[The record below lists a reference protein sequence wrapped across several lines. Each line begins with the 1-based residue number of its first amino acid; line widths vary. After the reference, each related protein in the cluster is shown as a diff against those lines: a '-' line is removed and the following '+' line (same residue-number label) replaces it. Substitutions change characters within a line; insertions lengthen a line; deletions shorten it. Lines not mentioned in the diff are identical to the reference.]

1 MSTAYETVAQSRPR
15 MRHDVLFTRTED
27 GVLFHNAN
35 SGFRLS
41 SAAAYRL
48 ASLLVPHLNGRNR
61 VADICAPLPSAQ
73 RAMIGEL
80 VSALYARGFARD
92 IPEDESDPAT
102 ILGPAVAAHFAT
114 QIAYLDHYADRAP
127 QRFATFRATRVA
139 VLGTGPAAV
148 ACAAGLLRNGA
159 TAVTV
164 SPAVSPVLAPELA
177 ELDAAGCAAT
187 VEALPTAG
195 GEVGWPELAPAEIVV
210 VAAGDDAPR
219 DTLRLLAAGIPVDR
233 LLLPAW
239 VAGGRMLVGP
249 VQGAGRTGCW
259 CCAMLRLG
267 DNDETGAAGQVW
279 RAAALPSGASPA
291 AAQPDGPLA
300 AMVGNL
306 LAYEVF
312 RLTTGALPAET
323 DGSVIVQH
331 LASLDVLTEPL
342 LPHPRCAFCRPGPPE
357 PAWTAIELDAA
368 TPESDETADQ
378 SAQAQAAVAQL
389 AAHQPLLQP
398 HLGVFRRYD
407 DERWEQSPIKIG
419 AVEFTDGSGRHRT
432 VSAFDVHHV
441 AAARLRALRV
451 AAVVGTGHTA
461 VGGTAPDD
469 APRVDATRLGLASGW
484 GDTAADAWA
493 AARSLLTGEAAAVP
507 TAVLE
512 PFGAANRGR
521 GAEPTSA
528 GGGAG
533 GDLTEAVRSGLASA
547 LAGHALRQVVAGRT
561 IARRIRL
568 ETIGTDPELVFLTK
582 SAANLGVAVE
592 LLDLGGQPDIGVTV
606 LLARSFDP
614 TRGQWSSA
622 LAADPAWTVA
632 AVAALRDVL
641 GQAQL
646 RAQDPGAAPDIG
658 DPVLVD
664 FDAGTV
670 PVHAE
675 ADAAAGV
682 VHPWADVLDRL
693 REHGYDVLVAPVGG
707 ADLAA
712 GGLVAVK
719 VLLAARDD
727 R

>member
-1 MSTAYETVAQSRPR
+1 MSTAYDTVAQTRPR

-41 SAAAYRL
+41 SATAYRL

-61 VADICAPLPSAQ
+61 VVDICAPLPAAQ

-92 IPEDESDPAT
+92 VPAADGDPSA
-102 ILGPAVAAHFAT
+102 ILEPAVAEHFAA
-114 QIAYLDHYADRAP
+114 QIAYLDHYIDRAP
-127 QRFATFRATRVA
+127 QRFAAFRATRVA
-139 VLGTGPAAV
+139 VLGTGPVAR
-148 ACAAGLLRNGA
+148 ACAAALLRNGA
-159 TAVTV
+159 ATVTV
-164 SPAVSPVLAPELA
+164 SPAVAPSLSAELA
-177 ELDAAGCAAT
+177 ELSAAGCAAT
-187 VEALPTAG
+187 VAELSGVSIDIGWSALESAD
-195 GEVGWPELAPAEIVV
+195 IVV

-219 DTLRLLAAGIPVDR
+219 DTLRLLAAGIPEDR

-249 VQGAGRTGCW
+249 VQGEGRRGCW
-259 CCAMLRLG
+259 CCAMMRLA
-267 DNDETGAAGQVW
+267 DNDATGAAGHVW
-279 RAAALPSGASPA
+279 RAAALPSGAAPTV
-291 AAQPDGPLA
+291 AQPDGPLA

-312 RLTTGALPAET
+312 RLTTGVLPAET
-323 DGSVIVQH
+323 DGRVLVQH
-331 LASLDVLTEPL
+331 LASLDVLAEPL
-342 LPHPRCAFCRPGPPE
+342 LSHPGCVFCRPEPPE
-357 PAWTAIELDAA
+357 LPWDDVELDV
-368 TPESDETADQ
+368 TPAETDEEED
-378 SAQAQAAVAQL
+378 AQAQEAVARL

-407 DERWEQSPIKIG
+407 DEQWDQTPVKIG
-419 AVEFTDGSGRHRT
+419 AVEFTDGSGRRRT

-451 AAVVGTGHTA
+451 AAVTATGHAA
-461 VGGTAPDD
+461 VARPAPDD
-469 APRVDATRLGLASGW
+469 APRLDAARLGLASGW
-484 GDTAADAWA
+484 GDPASDAWA
-493 AARSLLTGEAAAVP
+493 AARSLLTGQVAAVP

-521 GAEPTSA
+521 GAEPTCA

-533 GDLTEAVRSGLASA
+533 GDLAEAVRAGLASA
-547 LAGHALRQVVAGRT
+547 LAYHALRQVVDGRAV
-561 IARRIRL
+561 ARQVRL
-568 ETIGTDPELVFLTK
+568 DTVGTHPELVFLTK
-582 SAANLGVAVE
+582 SAANLGITME
-592 LLDLGGQPDIGVTV
+592 LLDLGGQPATGLPV
-606 LLARSFDP
+606 LLARYRDQ
-614 TRGQWSSA
+614 TRGQWSYA
-622 LAADPAWTVA
+622 LGADPVWTVA
-632 AVAALRDVL
+632 AVAALRDLL

-646 RAQDPGAAPDIG
+646 REQAPELVPDVG
-658 DPVLVD
+658 DPMLGD

-670 PVHAE
+670 AAHGE
-675 ADAAAGV
+675 TAAGAGGDSR
-682 VHPWADVLDRL
+682 WADVLRRL
-693 REHGYDVLVAPVGG
+693 REHGHDVLVAPVSG

-719 VLLAARDD
+719 VLLTEDD